1 MNLTLIRI
9 ISYQQIR
16 YFENSPDQTTEP
28 SHTQVVERVS
38 KELVDGDKGMALH
51 LDSEAG
57 WAYWKEKMTS
67 MKEVGN
73 YEFALFMYC
82 KLNQ

>member
-1 MNLTLIRI
+1 M
-9 ISYQQIR
+9 
-16 YFENSPDQTTEP
+16 
-28 SHTQVVERVS
+28 VERVS
-38 KELVDGDKGMALH
+38 KELIDGDHGMAVH

-57 WAYWKEKMTS
+57 WTYWKEKMS
-67 MKEVGN
+67 AMKEVGN